1 MKTGLLVK
9 YSGILAALAAVL
21 FVVGFVIHPATED
34 STGMKEAG
42 WIPAHALLFIAS
54 VFGFAG
60 WIGIY
65 SKQSD
70 KTGSIGLIG
79 FVLLF
84 AGTVLLAEI
93 TYSASVYA
101 PIIALNAPQVIDSL
115 GPDSLPVT
123 LEILTV
129 LLVMVG
135 GIIFGYSSLLA
146 KVFQKWPSV
155 LVAVGALLLGV
166 GNIVVPGIIGLIGA
180 VIFAAGQLWMG
191 VELYKKQG

>member
-9 YSGILAALAAVL
+9 YSGILAAVAAVL
-21 FVVGFVIHPATED
+21 FVAGFVIHPATED
-34 STGMKEAG
+34 SSGIMEAS
-42 WIPAHALLFIAS
+42 WVPAHALLFIAS

-84 AGTVLLAEI
+84 AGTVLLSAI

-115 GPDSLPVT
+115 GPDS
-123 LEILTV
+123 
-129 LLVMVG
+129 
-135 GIIFGYSSLLA
+135 
-146 KVFQKWPSV
+146 
-155 LVAVGALLLGV
+155 
-166 GNIVVPGIIGLIGA
+166 
-180 VIFAAGQLWMG
+180 
-191 VELYKKQG
+191 